1 MSKIW
6 CIFLARATKHMMRPL
21 CCIVLSAGKCTFDNA
36 AMQTRLIT
44 HSSASPKPDV
54 VSHLPYTVT
63 VDINECIQ
71 GHCAK
76 QAEAENRMR
85 KSEKQNCLP
94 KDKTCIFC
102 IFLFLYLFH
111 NSVSQWCSQCV
122 NLQLSSLVFQ
132 VCQGFPACLG
142 RRRNGWRS
150 PPRLTLSTGSTRAS
164 IRGSRSSPGCR
175 SNGRASW
182 RTLPTAPSP
191 WWTPPTSPPSSWHQ
205 WRYSVNGQRALNLGQ
220 IIVSYSSPH
229 LSSSFCFSSTFTHNP
244 ALSFSHYFFP
254 TTILTLLLLPFFLC
268 LLTLYSSLTSMS
280 LYLTTPSS
288 TCYTSCC
295 FSSQAKQIIL

>member
-1 MSKIW
+1 MNAFKV
-6 CIFLARATKHMMRPL
+6 
-21 CCIVLSAGKCTFDNA
+21 IVLNRPKRRTEWGRVKNKIVKTPKRQDLYFLFI
-36 AMQTRLIT
+36 LILVFFVFFY
-44 HSSASPKPDV
+44 SCIYFIIQSVSDV
-54 VSHLPYTVT
+54 VNVLTYNYRPW
-63 VDINECIQ
+63 
-71 GHCAK
+71 
-76 QAEAENRMR
+76 
-85 KSEKQNCLP
+85 
-94 KDKTCIFC
+94 F
-102 IFLFLYLFH
+102 
-111 NSVSQWCSQCV
+111 
-122 NLQLSSLVFQ
+122 FQ